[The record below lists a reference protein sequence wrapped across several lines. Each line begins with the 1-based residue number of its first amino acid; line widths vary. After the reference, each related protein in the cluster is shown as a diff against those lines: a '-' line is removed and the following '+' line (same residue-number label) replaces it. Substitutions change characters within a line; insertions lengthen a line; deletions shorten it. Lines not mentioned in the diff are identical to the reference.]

1 MNVLV
6 LLLPF
11 ALASSDCGAV
21 LIIKN
26 PCCSLRK
33 TWGFGG
39 KHRVGVAIF
48 RGIPGWWTA
57 LCSKNKQVDSCV
69 LSCWCF
75 EMGLRRLLQENCD

>member
-1 MNVLV
+1 MSSMCGLSSWQVMNVLV

-26 PCCSLRK
+26 PCCSVRK

-39 KHRVGVAIF
+39 KHPVGVAIF
-48 RGIPGWWTA
+48 QGIPGWT
-57 LCSKNKQVDSCV
+57 SCA
-69 LSCWCF
+69 
-75 EMGLRRLLQENCD
+75 